1 MSDFPSSGNHNSALG
16 EWIVRYRWL
25 VLFGSLALAMVAGSG
40 GSRLAFNN
48 DYRVLFSE
56 DNPELQAS
64 RDAAADVHGD
74 RTHPLHDRTW
84 WQGGVRSSH
93 SRRSRVSDT
102 GRVAAPGAEG
112 RRGADFGPRLIPPRE
127 APTIF

>member
-1 MSDFPSSGNHNSALG
+1 MSDFPSSGNHNRALG

-56 DNPELQAS
+56 DNPELQACETLQ
-64 RDAAADVHGD
+64 RTYTEIEHILFTIAPGGKEVFAPAILDAVEYLTLDAWQHPAQRVDAAL
-74 RTHPLHDRTW
+74 TL
-84 WQGGVRSSH
+84 VR
-93 SRRSRVSDT
+93 
-102 GRVAAPGAEG
+102 A
-112 RRGADFGPRLIPPRE
+112 
-127 APTIF
+127 